1 MSRESNDI
9 KSHITIEEAK
19 DLGLTKIVKQL
30 TINEKARKGLGLRSL
45 QDEIK
50 DPSKN
55 TRGRP
60 KSVTKLD
67 PSRKL
72 IRANPNKIT

>member
-1 MSRESNDI
+1 MSRPLNHI

-60 KSVTKLD
+60 KSAPKLD

-72 IRANPNKIT
+72 IRVNPNKIT